1 MKKLVLAEK
10 PSVGKEIARV
20 LGCTQNRNGYI
31 EGKDYIVTWALGHLV
46 TLADPDH
53 YDRKYAN
60 WHLEDLTILP
70 ERLHTVVIKKSG
82 KQFSTV
88 KHQILRDDVNEIIIA
103 TDAGREGELVARW
116 IIQKVKSKKSIKRL
130 WISSVTDKAI
140 KQGFNSLKPG
150 KSYLNL
156 YHAAVAR
163 AEGDWYVGIN
173 ATRALTTKYNTSLSC
188 GRVQTPT
195 LAMIKTKE
203 DQIRQFRPKKYY
215 GITCQTNSIK
225 LQWAE
230 GQSFNESYVDEI
242 ISRIKGENLV
252 VKSISSKHKKKY
264 ASRLYDLTEL
274 QRDAYQR
281 YKFSPK
287 KTLSI
292 MQRLYEYHKALT
304 YPRTDSRYLT
314 DDIVET
320 LGERLKYISIMP
332 YREHAFKLQKQDI
345 KAEKH
350 FVDNSKVSDHHAIIP
365 TDEAVIVQDFSFE
378 ERQIYELVVKRF
390 IEVLLPPYEYEE
402 STLVCQVND
411 VEFKAKGTR
420 TIHEGFKALSES
432 SSKSLPLL
440 NKGDKISV
448 NQYLKDV
455 GETKAPSYFNEATLL
470 TAMENPIP
478 FVASDDKELKQ
489 VLGQSG
495 GLGTVAT
502 RADIIEKLYNT
513 EVIETKSNGIHITN
527 KGRQLLEVAPNA
539 LKSPLLTAE
548 WELKLNK
555 IAKGELDHRVF
566 IQEMKTYTEEI
577 LSGIKGSILEFKH
590 DNITSTKCPEC
601 GKLMM
606 KKKGK
611 HGESLVCQDRNCN
624 HRISLSRVTNARCPE
639 CHKKLTLRGSGD
651 TKVFVCKCG
660 YKEKLSS
667 FEKRK
672 KTSSKAGNKKD
683 YMNYVKKQKK
693 AEDENRQKNNPFASL
708 SGLKLDK

>member
-20 LGCTQNRNGYI
+20 LGCHQNRNGYY

-53 YDRKYAN
+53 YDKKYAN
-60 WHLEDLTILP
+60 WHLEDLPILP
-70 ERLHTVVIKKSG
+70 DRLHTVVIRKSS
-82 KQFSTV
+82 KQFNTV
-88 KHQILRDDVNEIIIA
+88 KKQIVRDDVNEIIIA

-116 IIQKVKSKKSIKRL
+116 IIQKTKSKKRVQRL

-140 KQGFNSLKPG
+140 KQGFNNLKPG
-150 KSYLNL
+150 DDYLDL
-156 YHAAVAR
+156 FRAAVAR

-195 LAMIKTKE
+195 LAMIKAKE
-203 DQIRQFRPKKYY
+203 DSIRSFRPKKYF
-215 GITCQTNSIK
+215 GITSHTNEIK
-225 LQWAE
+225 LKWSE
-230 GQSFNESYVDEI
+230 GQSFNESMVDDLITKVRGHDLI
-242 ISRIKGENLV
+242 IKEV
-252 VKSISSKHKKKY
+252 SSKSKKKY
-264 ASRLYDLTEL
+264 ASKLYDLTEL
-274 QRDAYQR
+274 QRDAYQQF
-281 YKFSPK
+281 KFSPK

-292 MQRLYEYHKALT
+292 MQRLYEHHKALT

-314 DDIVET
+314 DDIIET
-320 LGERLKYISIMP
+320 IPERLKHISIMP
-332 YREHAFKLQKQDI
+332 YRQHAFKLMKTKI

-350 FVDNSKVSDHHAIIP
+350 FVDNSKVTDHHAIIP
-365 TDEAVIVQDFSFE
+365 TDDSVIIQDLSYE
-378 ERQIYELVVKRF
+378 ERQVYELVVKRF

-402 STLVCQVND
+402 TTIIASANNI
-411 VEFKAKGTR
+411 EFKTKGTR
-420 TIHEGFKALSES
+420 TIHEGFKVLSQI
-432 SSKSLPLL
+432 KGTSLPNL
-440 NKGDKISV
+440 KHGDHLKV
-448 NQYLKDV
+448 NQYTKDV

-470 TAMENPIP
+470 TAMENPSP
-478 FVASDDKELKQ
+478 YVSSDDKELKK
-489 VLGQSG
+489 VLGSTG

-513 EVIETKSNGIHITN
+513 EVIENKQNGIHITN
-527 KGRQLLEVAPNA
+527 KGRQLLQVAPEA

-548 WELKLNK
+548 WELKLTQ
-555 IAKGELDHRVF
+555 ISKGQLNYKKF
-566 IQEMKTYTEEI
+566 IDEMKSYTETI
-577 LSGIKGSILEFKH
+577 IAGIQGSDVSFKH

-606 KKKGK
+606 KKKTK

-624 HRISLSRVTNARCPE
+624 HRMSLSKVTNARCPE

-651 TKVFVCKCG
+651 SKIFVCKCG

-672 KTSSKAGNKKD
+672 KSSSKAGGKKD
-683 YMNYVKKQKK
+683 YINYMKKQKK
-693 AEDENRQKNNPFASL
+693 LEEENAKKSNPFASL
-708 SGLKLDK
+708 SGLKLDE